1 MFLFPAFLQQ
11 KRNDREVEHL
21 FASVQNTIDAKDSTI
36 EKCYVL
42 SETNLPLLKI
52 KLDETS
58 TLCENVLNRGVN
70 QEAVSRRFHHLILF
84 HCDEIPNEMRI
95 VFLSVFLTQENRLK
109 ENRLAREKQWDRFVD
124 DMKHKQSC
132 VENTFEEKEEE
143 LREFYSDLER
153 KLHIHK

>member
-1 MFLFPAFLQQ
+1 MTTELIKDVNEIYSRIFHHRQFLTTEINYFLKEFEQ
-11 KRNDREVEHL
+11 KRNDREVENL
-21 FASVQNTIDAKDSTI
+21 FASVQNTIDAKDSTV

-58 TLCENVLNRGVN
+58 TLCESVLNRGVN
-70 QEAVSRRFHHLILF
+70 QVA
-84 HCDEIPNEMRI
+84 
-95 VFLSVFLTQENRLK
+95 ENRLK
-109 ENRLAREKQWDRFVD
+109 ENRLARTKQLERFID